1 MHNPCIRCAPVGAC
15 SLQVDAHN
23 GQTVVS
29 SAVAL
34 HVRRHAAAA
43 VRHMHH
49 QQRLSQEAAAVAA
62 AASAATAGA
71 TAGAVAAVAV
81 DAPPL
86 KITLATTV
94 LPSGNEVSI
103 QRSQLPVCCC
113 SCISA

>member
-1 MHNPCIRCAPVGAC
+1 V
-15 SLQVDAHN
+15 AHN

-43 VRHMHH
+43 VRHTHH
-49 QQRLSQEAAAVAA
+49 QQRLSQEAAAIAA
-62 AASAATAGA
+62 AAAAATAGA
-71 TAGAVAAVAV
+71 TAGAVAATVPAV

-103 QRSQLPVCCC
+103 YSVVNCLFAVARAFQLELSVVL
-113 SCISA
+113 